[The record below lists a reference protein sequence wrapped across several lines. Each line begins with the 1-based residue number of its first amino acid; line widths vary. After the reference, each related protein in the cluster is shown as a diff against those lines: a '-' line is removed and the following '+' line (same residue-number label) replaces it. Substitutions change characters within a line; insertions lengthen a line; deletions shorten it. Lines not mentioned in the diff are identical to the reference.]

1 MTKKV
6 DLEQFMLDVQKG
18 TGFTFNTF
26 HTMFQYVNER
36 YFGNTLY
43 QQIKNAEITVDEV
56 VFRMKRAI

>member
-26 HTMFQYVNER
+26 HTI
-36 YFGNTLY
+36 L
-43 QQIKNAEITVDEV
+43 EILCINKLKMLKLPS
-56 VFRMKRAI
+56 MKLFFV